1 MQKIITKTKIN
12 INSRIKQIPM
22 ASPSILNKNLQG
34 LCDNET
40 TFCDVLIKVSQ
51 FKTKLI
57 KIVFNSMLKF
67 MFNQLIFILDKKPDV

>member
-22 ASPSILNKNLQG
+22 ASPSILNKNLQR
-34 LCDNET
+34 LRDNET

-51 FKTKLI
+51 FKTTLI

-67 MFNQLIFILDKKPDV
+67 MFNQLIFILDKKQDV